1 MAPSGAPSPQH
12 GLAPATIRAEF
23 GALTRLAAP
32 IVGANLLHMAV
43 FAVDVVFVARLGT
56 IELAAAT
63 IAVFLFNV
71 LCWALIGLTSAAE
84 PLIAAAIGRRV
95 GAVRDSRRSFR
106 AGLWLGALASGPIMI
121 VMWNGAA
128 LFAALGQDPLVAER
142 AGAFLRIAMWGVPF
156 AVAAGLMRLTAA
168 ALGRAGWA
176 FLVTALALGVAIV
189 ANWALVFGHLG
200 LPALGLEGSAL
211 AGVLVSV
218 AMCFAYASIFR
229 LDRRL
234 RRFRLWGRWWRPDWP
249 RMDVV
254 AKLGAPIALTW
265 TFEGGL
271 FGGAALLMG
280 LIGPVEVAAHAVAL
294 NVAAVIYQIP
304 FGIAQAA
311 TIRVGMAF
319 GAVDHRWITRAGNTA
334 LCVGIGVMAVTA
346 LITWAVPQLFV
357 AVYLDRDLPD
367 TAAAEALAIRL
378 LGVAAV
384 FQLMDGAQAVA
395 QGVLRGLQDT
405 RVAMLVAL
413 GGYWVVGFGTAV
425 LLGFR
430 TPLGAV
436 GIWWGLAT
444 GLAVVSVLLIWRW
457 SARARLGLLP
467 VAT

>member
-1 MAPSGAPSPQH
+1 MG
-12 GLAPATIRAEF
+12 
-23 GALTRLAAP
+23 
-32 IVGANLLHMAV
+32 
-43 FAVDVVFVARLGT
+43 
-56 IELAAAT
+56 
-63 IAVFLFNV
+63 
-71 LCWALIGLTSAAE
+71 
-84 PLIAAAIGRRV
+84 
-95 GAVRDSRRSFR
+95 
-106 AGLWLGALASGPIMI
+106 
-121 VMWNGAA
+121 
-128 LFAALGQDPLVAER
+128 
-142 AGAFLRIAMWGVPF
+142 
-156 AVAAGLMRLTAA
+156 
-168 ALGRAGWA
+168 
-176 FLVTALALGVAIV
+176 
-189 ANWALVFGHLG
+189 
-200 LPALGLEGSAL
+200 
-211 AGVLVSV
+211 
-218 AMCFAYASIFR
+218 
-229 LDRRL
+229 
-234 RRFRLWGRWWRPDWP
+234 
-249 RMDVV
+249 VV